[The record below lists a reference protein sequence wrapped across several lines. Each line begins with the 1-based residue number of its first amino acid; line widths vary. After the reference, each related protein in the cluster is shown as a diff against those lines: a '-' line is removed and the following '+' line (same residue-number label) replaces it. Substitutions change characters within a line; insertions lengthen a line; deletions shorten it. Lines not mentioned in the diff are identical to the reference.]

1 MVREG
6 NYRLFHDY
14 DVLVSDATLNVV
26 DGGRLLCL
34 LRHYCAVHHSYRS
47 EFKLPFHSPKRGAG
61 VIYFWKGGGGV
72 SSWSVLVREVEISIS
87 HFTSLGVINIKQN
100 PKKIGSFWNPSANQR

>member
-1 MVREG
+1 MVGEG
-6 NYRLFHDY
+6 DYRLFHDC

-34 LRHYCAVHHSYRS
+34 LRHYYAVHRSYR
-47 EFKLPFHSPKRGAG
+47 EFELPFHSLQRGAG

-72 SSWSVLVREVEISIS
+72 SSWNVLVRGVEISKS
-87 HFTSLGVINIKQN
+87 HFT
-100 PKKIGSFWNPSANQR
+100 